1 MPESTRG
8 RGGGAASDMSGIVS
22 AAGGDAPTG
31 LVNLL
36 RRLALESTLAP
47 LGVLTGG
54 VGHGCASRMIGPMIG
69 PMVGRLIGR
78 VIDRF
83 GGMAVGMLAPLPG
96 GVVGGWGTDGVR
108 LIHHQ
113 LCGYGRD
120 QDSADASPVKLAYDD
135 PPLLEVDMVADLG
148 QPPE

>member
-36 RRLALESTLAP
+36 RRLVLESTLAP

-54 VGHGCASRMIGPMIG
+54 VGHGCASRMIGPMID
-69 PMVGRLIGR
+69 PLIDR

-83 GGMAVGMLAPLPG
+83 GGMAVGMLGPLPSG
-96 GVVGGWGTDGVR
+96 GLGGRGTDR
-108 LIHHQ
+108 LRRIHHQ
-113 LCGYGRD
+113 LSGYGR
-120 QDSADASPVKLAYDD
+120 
-135 PPLLEVDMVADLG
+135 
-148 QPPE
+148 